1 MATTTST
8 PRKATRAR
16 TPKPADVE
24 TVEEGREADANG
36 LLREVYALTDKGR
49 TRGGEGKETY
59 WNIHESGARGQ
70 IFTAPDVV
78 EVKVLIIRNPNAA
91 V

>member
-16 TPKPADVE
+16 TKPDAVEAAEENTGADS
-24 TVEEGREADANG
+24 NG
-36 LLREVYALTDKGR
+36 LVREVDPLVDKGR

-70 IFTAPDVV
+70 IFTHPDVV
-78 EVKVLIIRNPNAA
+78 EVKVLVVRNPNAE